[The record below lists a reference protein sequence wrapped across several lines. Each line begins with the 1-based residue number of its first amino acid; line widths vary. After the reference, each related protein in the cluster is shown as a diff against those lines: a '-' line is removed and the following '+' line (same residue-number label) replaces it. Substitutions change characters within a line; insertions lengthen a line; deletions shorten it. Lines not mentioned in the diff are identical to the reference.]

1 MNKIKQT
8 LFWCIAFTVFS
19 VFQFSPTFAQ
29 ENITVKGKVVDD
41 SNEPLIGV
49 SVGINGA
56 KGGTRTDV
64 NGDFQISVPATT
76 RTLKFSY
83 IGFDNKTV
91 AVTANMKVALKSATN
106 TLEDVVVTGYQTVK
120 KKDLTGAVS
129 NITSKDFN
137 QGNVTS
143 SILQIQGKV
152 AGLVIVQSSGNP
164 NDAPTIRLRGQTSL
178 YGDQNPLIV
187 VDGVQLNGAADLALI
202 PPGDIATYDVLKDAS
217 ATSIYGSRGANGVII
232 VTTKKGASGQAR
244 VDYQGF
250 AAIDNQAKYADL
262 LDGDQWRA
270 ANPAYTAR
278 PEFSSTAK
286 TNWQK
291 EITRQAYTQSH
302 TVSVS
307 GGSKGFTY
315 RGSANY
321 INQDNIVPNSGR
333 QQMGIRF
340 NAEQKALNNK
350 LELQLGIANSITN
363 QKNQTPYWP
372 FINNASPAL
381 AIYNEDGGY
390 NLFNLQNGQLR
401 NEVQKQNQIRNEERR
416 NYTQYS
422 GSAKYTIFTGLKA
435 GVMGTYTTNTNNT
448 DYWSPQYDLSKTKEE
463 FPNFARKTN
472 ATTDNYRGEVNLSY
486 DKSIGKHNFNVF
498 SVYEYQYFTNNSF
511 RAEATNIFSPFF
523 QENDLSNSDRI
534 NRDQTSFRAENKLI
548 SLLGRLNYN
557 YDNKY
562 YATLSLRR
570 DGSTKFGVNNRWG
583 TFPAANVAWRITQ
596 ESFMKDILWVND
608 LKLRAGYGQTGNQDA
623 LTEYNSLLLRT
634 SSFDGLRV
642 NYAIDQNP
650 NPNLQWEVRKGRNIG
665 LDFALFN
672 SRLSGDINYFN
683 DITNR
688 LLFNYEDFD
697 ALPIPATGG
706 KPTGK
711 YILANV
717 GSLTN
722 KGLELAL
729 NFRAVEK
736 KDFQWTVGGQISGV
750 RTKIKTLEDAS
761 GTLSKSSKIVSGRHY
776 YGGSFDLT
784 YLQAGYTPFVF
795 QLPRYLGL
803 DADGKQLV
811 SADSTYID
819 PSPRFNYGISNSFTY
834 KNFNLSFFV
843 RGVSGVKIYNATA
856 NDLESGIPIR
866 LASGFN
872 TTNAGLEGNI
882 QDGVKPSDKWI
893 ENASFLRMDNASLGY
908 TFKQF
913 KGIKN
918 LKIYV
923 AANNI
928 FVITKFKGLDPET
941 GVSGRINQDNPTNY
955 NYINVEEQT
964 PRTRSYSFGI
974 NASF

>member
-8 LFWCIAFTVFS
+8 LLWCIAFTVFS
-19 VFQFSPTFAQ
+19 VFQISQAFAQ
-29 ENITVKGKVVDD
+29 ENIAVKGKVVDD

-49 SVGINGA
+49 SVGISGNT
-56 KGGTRTDV
+56 GGTRTDV
-64 NGDFQISVPATT
+64 NGDFQLSVPAKTK
-76 RTLKFSY
+76 TLKFSY
-83 IGFDNKTV
+83 IGFDNKTI
-91 AVTANMKVALKSATN
+91 AVSANMKVSLKSATN
-106 TLEDVVVTGYQTVK
+106 TLDDVVVTGYQTVK

-129 NITSKDFN
+129 NVAAKDFN

-152 AGLVIVQSSGNP
+152 AGLVITQSSGNP

-232 VTTKKGASGQAR
+232 VTTKKGATGQAR

-250 AAIDNQAKYADL
+250 AAIDNQAKFADVL
-262 LDGDQWRA
+262 TGDQWRE
-270 ANPAYTAR
+270 ANPAYTAN
-278 PEFSSTAK
+278 PEFSNTAN

-291 EITRQAYTQSH
+291 ALTRQAYTQSH

-333 QQMGIRF
+333 QQIGIRF
-340 NAEQKALNNK
+340 NAEQKALNDK

-372 FINNASPAL
+372 FIYTASPAL
-381 AIYNEDGGY
+381 SIYNPDGGY
-390 NLFNLQNGQLR
+390 NSFNLLTGQLR
-401 NEVQKQNQIRNEERR
+401 NEVQKQNQIKNQERR
-416 NYTQYS
+416 NFTQYS
-422 GSAKYTIFTGLKA
+422 GSAKYTIFQGFKA
-435 GVMGTYTTNTNNT
+435 GVMGTYVTNINNTN
-448 DYWSPQYDLSKTKEE
+448 YFRPQYVNDKNNAK
-463 FPNFARKTN
+463 KTN
-472 ATTDNYRGEVNLSY
+472 ATTDNYRGEINLSY
-486 DKSIGKHNFNVF
+486 DKSIGKHNFNAF

-511 RAEATNIFSPFF
+511 EAQADGIFSPSLE
-523 QENDLSNSDRI
+523 ENDLSNSDLLNRRI
-534 NRDQTSFRAENKLI
+534 VSFKAENKLI

-562 YATLSLRR
+562 YATVSLRR

-583 TFPAANVAWRITQ
+583 TFPAANVAWRLTQ

-634 SSFDGLRV
+634 SSFDGQKV
-642 NYAIDQNP
+642 NYAINQNP
-650 NPNLQWEVRKGRNIG
+650 NPNLQWEVRTGRNIG

-683 DITNR
+683 DVTDR
-688 LLFNYEDFD
+688 LLFNYEDFN
-697 ALPIPATGG
+697 ALPIPAANGR
-706 KPTGK
+706 PTGK
-711 YILANV
+711 FILANV
-717 GSLTN
+717 GTLTN
-722 KGLELAL
+722 KGIELAL

-750 RTKIKTLEDAS
+750 RTKIKNLEDAS
-761 GTLSKSSKIVSGRHY
+761 GTLSKDSKIVSGKHF
-776 YGGSFDLT
+776 YGNSSGFNLT

-795 QLPRYLGL
+795 QLPKYLGL

-819 PSPRFNYGISNSFTY
+819 PSPRFNYGISNSLSY

-856 NDLESGIPIR
+856 NNVESDIPNR
-866 LASGFN
+866 FTQGLN
-872 TTNAGLEGNI
+872 TTNAGLASNI
-882 QDGVKPSDKWI
+882 KDAVLPSDKWI

-913 KGIKN
+913 KGLKN

-923 AANNI
+923 AANNL
-928 FVITKFKGLDPET
+928 FVITKFKGLDPEAGT
-941 GVSGRINQDNPTNY
+941 SGSLNQKNPTNY